1 MEKIMCLKL
10 PIKCFKKIIIFVKVK
25 ANKLIKYNK
34 IKKKNRFKSYFL
46 NDDNIWVSFSYL
58 FVLI

>member
-34 IKKKNRFKSYFL
+34 IKK
-46 NDDNIWVSFSYL
+46 I
-58 FVLI
+58 VLRVIS